1 MAGMAN
7 GSRKLLLKIN
17 AYIARELD
25 LGRTAIDNC
34 NAYIGWWLHSGSM
47 TGEKTESKRNNKQEK
62 QQVKEETSK
71 KQVKNKKE
79 K

>member
-25 LGRTAIDNC
+25 LGRTAIVIAMPILADGC
-34 NAYIGWWLHSGSM
+34 IVA
-47 TGEKTESKRNNKQEK
+47 
-62 QQVKEETSK
+62 V
-71 KQVKNKKE
+71 
-79 K
+79 

>member
-25 LGRTAIDNC
+25 LGRTTIVK
-34 NAYIGWWLHSGSM
+34 WTPRSGHD
-47 TGEKTESKRNNKQEK
+47 E
-62 QQVKEETSK
+62 
-71 KQVKNKKE
+71 
-79 K
+79 

>member
-1 MAGMAN
+1 MAN

-34 NAYIGWWLHSGSM
+34 NAYIGGWLHSGSM
-47 TGEKTESKRNNKQEK
+47 TGEKTESKSKNKQ
-62 QQVKEETSK
+62 
-71 KQVKNKKE
+71 
-79 K
+79 